1 MTEVFVSNSQQPS
14 VTILMASYG
23 RLELLKGSVES
34 ALNQQYE
41 NYDVLIVDDGSDDE
55 IIKWLQQLELKQP
68 KVSVVFQK
76 HRGVAAARANG
87 VEKAK
92 AEFICILD
100 SDDTLAPNALE
111 MLVAAMC
118 STPGCQ
124 LVYCNIR
131 EIRTNG
137 DEVIQQYH
145 QFDSTRKMLMT
156 TLLKP
161 RLPFKH
167 TGTLFRRQTALELGS
182 YNVDLPCKVDIDLYL
197 KFLKAGYLPV
207 HVNEPLVDFRMH
219 KNSVSIN
226 RLLGIKVWLYL
237 IDCYGPI
244 NPAYRLLIKMV
255 RVSAELLKRLYM
267 AVRG

>member
-1 MTEVFVSNSQQPS
+1 MTEAFVNNSQQPS

-34 ALNQQYE
+34 ALNQQYK

-55 IIKWLQQLELKQP
+55 IINWLQQLELKQP
-68 KVSVVFQK
+68 KVSVIFQK
-76 HRGVAAARANG
+76 HKGVAAARANG

-100 SDDTLAPNALE
+100 SDDTLASNALE
-111 MLVAAMC
+111 MLVTAMY

-131 EIRTNG
+131 EIRANG

-156 TLLKP
+156 ALLKP

-182 YNVDLPCKVDIDLYL
+182 YNVDLPCKVDVDLYL
-197 KFLKAGYLPV
+197 KFLKAGYLPA
-207 HVNEPLVDFRMH
+207 HVNQPLVDFRMH

-237 IDCYGPI
+237 IDCYGPV
-244 NPAYRLLIKMV
+244 NPVYRLVIKMV